1 MDRRAS
7 IHFRYFRGE
16 AMDGV
21 LLLHKPAGMTSHDC
35 VMRIR
40 KLFQT
45 KKVGH
50 TGTLDPDVSGV
61 LPICIG
67 KATKIVELLTAE
79 RKTYE
84 GEVTLGIATTTEDAS
99 GDIVSEKPIE
109 QPIFRHDIERVFA
122 NLTGDIEQVPPMY
135 SAVKVN
141 GKKLYEYARAG
152 IDVERPKRNVRI
164 FELLLLDDRQV
175 FTGERISFRFRVTC
189 SKGTYV
195 RTLAVQ
201 IGERL
206 GYPAHMSHL
215 VRTASGPFTLDQ
227 CVSFADIEQHVVA
240 GTAHTLL
247 LPIKRALAHFPTY
260 VMSKEEEEKV
270 KHGALL
276 PILPSMPERLLMVN
290 EQGEALA
297 IYMPHPTKQ
306 SYMKPLKVL

>member
-1 MDRRAS
+1 
-7 IHFRYFRGE
+7 
-16 AMDGV
+16 MDGV

-152 IDVERPKRNVRI
+152 IDVERPKRNVHI